1 MMSLRLTFPTTSSIP
16 TIPTTRSGSRITRE
30 WDQTPNGWRNTP
42 RTNLRKFRVAA
53 WNQYTCEP
61 VTVREMPCFSTDC
74 AIIQLMQGLIV
85 SAHLG

>member
-1 MMSLRLTFPTTSSIP
+1 M
-16 TIPTTRSGSRITRE
+16 GSDAE
-30 WDQTPNGWRNTP
+30 WVAEHP